1 MHENKNIICSNFG
14 ADCNIPRRIMPSFTG
29 EFVAIMLATMAV
41 AFGSLLGGGSG
52 TAISDVS
59 TGVATIGLAVVL
71 SNALAREILEL
82 GDRFGVAALWAVLL
96 LF

>member
-14 ADCNIPRRIMPSFTG
+14 ADCNIPRRIMPSCTG
-29 EFVAIMLATMAV
+29 ELVAIMVATMAV
-41 AFGSLLGGGSG
+41 AFGSLLGGGSA

-59 TGVATIGLAVVL
+59 TGIAAVGLAVVL
-71 SNALAREILEL
+71 SNALAREILA
-82 GDRFGVAALWAVLL
+82 DRFGAAALWAVLM